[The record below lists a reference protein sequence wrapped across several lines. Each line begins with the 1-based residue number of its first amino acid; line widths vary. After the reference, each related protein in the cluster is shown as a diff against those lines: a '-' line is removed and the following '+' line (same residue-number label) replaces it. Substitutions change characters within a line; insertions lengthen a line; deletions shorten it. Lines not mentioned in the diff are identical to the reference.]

1 MQKTDEKIFHLSVI
15 IDHYHSHK
23 AFKEYGCFKLFF
35 VLFSVH
41 AGLIC
46 HVEDIALL
54 VPSHQDLKQSI
65 KAKDVPLLEG
75 TIRLDARFSSEWI
88 SDLSRAGFPS
98 FSGISDLECLH
109 NLFGELTL
117 QEAHFMHETDLQSL
131 TCKFS
136 TSDNR

>member
-1 MQKTDEKIFHLSVI
+1 MD
-15 IDHYHSHK
+15 
-23 AFKEYGCFKLFF
+23 AFKCSCSHLY
-35 VLFSVH
+35 

-54 VPSHQDLKQSI
+54 VGSQQDLKQSI
-65 KAKDVPLLEG
+65 KTKNVPLLEG

-109 NLFGELTL
+109 DLFGELTL
-117 QEAHFMHETDLQSL
+117 QETHFVHETDLQSL
-131 TCKFS
+131 TCKFF

>member
-1 MQKTDEKIFHLSVI
+1 M

-23 AFKEYGCFKLFF
+23 VIRNMDTFKLFF
-35 VLFSVH
+35 VFCSAN

-54 VPSHQDLKQSI
+54 VQSHQDLKQSI
-65 KAKDVPLLEG
+65 KTKNVPLLEG

-98 FSGISDLECLH
+98 FSGISDLECL
-109 NLFGELTL
+109 NDLFGELTL
-117 QEAHFMHETDLQSL
+117 QEARFVHETDLQSL
-131 TCKFS
+131 TCKFYNA
-136 TSDNR
+136 DNR